1 MTVSIL
7 QLRSWQNHISFGR
20 KRIVGQHLP
29 SHQPLTN
36 WIFLSVVLGYPS
48 VPSFENYIIQDPKA
62 FYVLTGIGFDRSGQE
77 SGEGFGETLYQ
88 VGALGQWNFN
98 GRRQK

>member
-7 QLRSWQNHISFGR
+7 QLRSWQDHISFGR

-62 FYVLTGIGFDRSGQE
+62 FYVLTGIGFDH
-77 SGEGFGETLYQ
+77 GFNDSKEPLPLEVRASFPSQSYCATQ
-88 VGALGQWNFN
+88 P
-98 GRRQK
+98 